1 MGWTEANKQ
10 NSGRLYVGRTCFL
23 QTPKCPMALEY
34 LPRFARTKSP
44 SYAGKYTIHG
54 AYGTCI
60 LKTTRLLVGRKHDF
74 GTSWERSISVG
85 CRSRIPFRTKCSIL
99 GFSIIWVF
107 NLFMH
112 VFTHT
117 KQQCA
122 VWLSFHVNNAHFSS
136 IFSSFAKTS
145 DPRTGQNMLLYPLS
159 QNGCYTHGPSHK
171 PRMHLRIFV
180 AGLLSERCVFRKH
193 DAYAKRG
200 RERYPLES
208 GLANAQ
214 GHDLKAYA
222 WQPGAGQA
230 ILAPCWP
237 CWQRLW
243 ADGVGRVGRDSP
255 RKPRKGYVEPR
266 HA

>member
-1 MGWTEANKQ
+1 MYFENNPTFWSEGNMTL
-10 NSGRLYVGRTCFL
+10 G
-23 QTPKCPMALEY
+23 
-34 LPRFARTKSP
+34 
-44 SYAGKYTIHG
+44 
-54 AYGTCI
+54 
-60 LKTTRLLVGRKHDF
+60 LL
-74 GTSWERSISVG
+74 ERSISVG

-136 IFSSFAKTS
+136 IFSSYAKTS
-145 DPRTGQNMLLYPLS
+145 DPKTGQNMLLYPLS
-159 QNGCYTHGPSHK
+159 QNGCYTHLP
-171 PRMHLRIFV
+171 IFV

-222 WQPGAGQA
+222 
-230 ILAPCWP
+230 
-237 CWQRLW
+237 
-243 ADGVGRVGRDSP
+243 
-255 RKPRKGYVEPR
+255 
-266 HA
+266 